1 MGVREQG
8 IVIRTL
14 GSAYDVQGPDGVV
27 RCVLRGRL
35 RRQRDGPQRPVIG
48 DHVEFERVSPREG
61 AIVAILPRR
70 TALVRREPL
79 DPSRAHVLAANLDQ
93 IVAVFAA
100 VPEPDLFQIDRYL
113 AVAEA
118 NHLLAILCMN
128 KMDLVED
135 QESFRA
141 RFAEYEALGY
151 PVLYTSAVTG
161 TGLEAL
167 RERLQGKITAF
178 IGPSGAGKSSLL
190 NALQPGLALKVGS
203 INPRTGMGRH
213 TTTHSELIPFD
224 GGYLA
229 DTPGL
234 RDIGVWGIPP
244 EDLAVC
250 FPEMRPYLGQCEFS
264 DCLHLEE
271 PGCAIRRAVA
281 RGKIRRRRYE
291 SYQRILIEQQVAWG
305 GLHE

>member
-1 MGVREQG
+1 MRSLEEGL
-8 IVIRTL
+8 VIRTL
-14 GSAYDVQGPDGVV
+14 GAAYDVQGPDGVV

-35 RRQRDGPQRPVIG
+35 RRQTEAPQRPVIG
-48 DHVEFERVSPREG
+48 DRVQFERISPKEG

-79 DPSRAHVLAANLDQ
+79 DPEKAHVIAANLDQ

-118 NHLLAILCMN
+118 SGLPALLVLN
-128 KMDLVED
+128 KIDLAGDLPALRE
-135 QESFRA
+135 RL
-141 RFAEYEALGY
+141 AEYEELGY

-161 TGLEAL
+161 AGLEAL
-167 RERLQGKITAF
+167 RERVRGKISAF
-178 IGPSGAGKSSLL
+178 IGPSGVGKSSLL
-190 NALQPGLALKVGS
+190 NALQPGLGLRVGS

-213 TTTHSELIPFD
+213 TTTRSELIPFE

-234 RDIGVWGIPP
+234 RDIGVWGIRP
-244 EDLAVC
+244 EDLAAC
-250 FPEMRPYLGQCEFS
+250 FPEMRPYIGRCEFS

-271 PGCAIRRAVA
+271 PGCAVRRAVA

-291 SYQRILIEQQVAWG
+291 SYRRILIEQQAARAS
-305 GLHE
+305 

>member
-1 MGVREQG
+1 MTTRVEGL
-8 IVIRTL
+8 VIRVL

-35 RRQRDGPQRPVIG
+35 RRQADGPQRPVIG
-48 DHVEFERVSPREG
+48 DRVEFEPVSPREG

-70 TALVRREPL
+70 TTLTRREPL
-79 DPSRAHVLAANLDQ
+79 DPSKAHVIAANLDQ

-100 VPEPDLFQIDRYL
+100 VPDPDPFQIDRYL

-118 NHLLAILCMN
+118 NRLAAILCIN
-128 KMDLVED
+128 KIDLVED
-135 QESFRA
+135 PEALRGSFK
-141 RFAEYEALGY
+141 EYEALGY

-161 TGLEAL
+161 AGLEAL
-167 RERLQGKITAF
+167 RERLRGKITAF
-178 IGPSGAGKSSLL
+178 IGPSGVGKSSLL
-190 NALQPGLALKVGS
+190 NALQPGLGLRVGA
-203 INPRTGMGRH
+203 INPRTGAGRH
-213 TTTHSELIPFD
+213 TTTRSELIPFD

-234 RDIGVWGIPP
+234 RDIGVWGIEP
-244 EDLAVC
+244 EELAAC
-250 FPEMRPYLGQCEFS
+250 FPEMRPYIGQCEFA

-271 PGCAIRRAVA
+271 PGCAVRRAVA

-291 SYQRILIEQQVAWG
+291 SYQRILIEQLEARAS
-305 GLHE
+305 

>member
-1 MGVREQG
+1 MGVREEG
-8 IVIRTL
+8 LVIRVL
-14 GSAYDVQGPDGVV
+14 GAAYDVQGPDGVV

-35 RRQRDGPQRPVIG
+35 RRQTEGPQRPVIG
-48 DHVEFERVSPREG
+48 DRVEFERVTPREG

-70 TALVRREPL
+70 TALVRREPM
-79 DPSRAHVLAANLDQ
+79 DPSKAHVIAANLDQ
-93 IVAVFAA
+93 IVAVFSA

-118 NHLLAILCMN
+118 NGLSAILCIN

-135 QESFRA
+135 PESLQALFT
-141 RFAEYEALGY
+141 EYEALGY
-151 PVLYTSAVTG
+151 PVLYTSAITRV
-161 TGLEAL
+161 GLDAL

-178 IGPSGAGKSSLL
+178 IGPSGVGKSSLL
-190 NALQPGLALKVGS
+190 NALQPGLALKIGS

-213 TTTHSELIPFD
+213 TTTRSELIPFD

-234 RDIGVWGIPP
+234 RDIGVWGIRP
-244 EDLAVC
+244 EDLAAC
-250 FPEMRPYLGQCEFS
+250 FPEMRPYIGRCEFS

-281 RGKIRRRRYE
+281 RGKISRRRYE
-291 SYQRILIEQQVAWG
+291 SYRRILIDQQMIQSP
-305 GLHE
+305 